1 MNFISKRAKRLTPY
15 TAGEQPKDIKYI
27 KLNTN
32 ENPYPPSPK
41 IYAEITMSAA
51 NLHLYSDPKSSDLCA
66 AIASTENVDADC
78 VFCGNG
84 SDEVLSF
91 AFYAFFDDNL
101 PLLFPDVTYSF
112 YPVFAKFHGISTN
125 TLPLNERFQ
134 INIEDYLQ
142 AACGV
147 IFPNPNAPTGVYL
160 EPNKIC
166 KLLEYHSEK
175 VVVVD
180 EAYIAFGGQS
190 VAPLINEY
198 PNLLVVRTF
207 SKSHSLAGL
216 RVGYALGQPHL
227 IEGLMRVKDSF
238 NSYPVDRIASATA
251 KAAILDTDYYVGI
264 NRKVAVTRDR
274 FSTAMTGLGFNVL
287 PSQANF
293 IFVSHTCIPAKD
305 LFFKLKDS
313 GILVRYFNMPRIDNF
328 LRISIGT
335 DEDMDKFVEVIRKLL
350 N

>member
-1 MNFISKRAKRLTPY
+1 MSFLSMRVNKLTPY
-15 TAGEQPKDIKYI
+15 TAGEQPKDEKYI

-41 IYAEITMSAA
+41 IYEEITMSAA
-51 NLHLYSDPKSSDLCA
+51 KLSLYPDPNSSELCT
-66 AIASTENVDADC
+66 AIARTENIGANC

-112 YPVFAKFHGISTN
+112 YPVFAKFYGIPTSI
-125 TLPLNERFQ
+125 LPLNERFE
-134 INIEDYLQ
+134 INIEDYFQ

-160 EPNKIC
+160 ETDKIC
-166 KLLEYHSEK
+166 KLLEYHSGK

-180 EAYIAFGGQS
+180 EAYITFGGQS
-190 VAPLINEY
+190 VAPLINKY
-198 PNLLVVRTF
+198 SNLLVVRTF

-216 RVGYALGQPHL
+216 RIGYALGQPHL
-227 IEGLMRVKDSF
+227 IEGLMHVKDSF
-238 NSYPVDRIASATA
+238 NSYPVDRIAAAAA
-251 KAAILDTDYYVGI
+251 KAAILDTNYYTGI
-264 NRKVAVTRDR
+264 NGKVAATRDR
-274 FSTAMTGLGFNVL
+274 FSASLARLGFNVL
-287 PSQANF
+287 PSKANF
-293 IFVSHTCIPAKD
+293 IFVSHTFVPAKD
-305 LFFKLKDS
+305 LFMGLKNC

-328 LRISIGT
+328 LRITIGT
-335 DEDMDKFVEVIRKLL
+335 DEDMDKVVEAICKLVK
-350 N
+350 